1 MALAVTFSSVPP
13 VWADELSFIT
23 DDDITINA
31 ISTIGVEKNNE
42 DELEEP
48 VSDCPFIISGSSDA
62 VVPMKTY
69 TALNEDALGSQV
81 LVFYVSPNTTKE
93 FNITRI
99 DVSGDNSDGLLSN
112 LIKLEEING
121 VSKYAYDV
129 SRYGTA
135 VVTVNATVDG
145 VAYSQSFTFY
155 SAYSCVPLKMQNYA
169 NIIIP
174 FGTSKDELGPIMEG
188 EAFYFGRKYINN
200 VTKGENIVKG
210 GGYGYESPVYGEDYT
225 VDVALSE
232 TDDTAKIKF
241 IPTEQGR
248 SKYLFNGDETE
259 YTCNVRYEVDY
270 PDMANIPE
278 GIVVPVFKRDIESLY
293 DRANSRAGK
302 MSTKCEIEVYT
313 FLKNGEKTPL
323 SCNRAYVLNR
333 YNENYQDVLASRV
346 YFHAYDFKKYF
357 SDVENRLFPKGY
369 VDSNEGMYATYD
381 PASEIYGY
389 MAEFSIEYDVKKLI
403 LDPKI
408 DRFDKDKPIV
418 LKEDQTVEEA
428 IREALTFTTEN
439 LDYSNMPEEL
449 RMGNLSFP
457 KTNAEEEGTETVYA
471 PESSDFNISVDYTEY
486 NEKTGLTKVVY
497 SFELTEKGAEAYELA
512 DNAATSATV
521 YTKLEMKD
529 YSFTSDSFT
538 LTEGSD
544 ETVELQN
551 YLNVSPEGADTT
563 IRFYSENPAIAAVDE
578 KTGVVTAV
586 APGTAKIY
594 AQGAVGGELGPKVYV
609 TINVLDRITVTFPTA
624 EYKDGVYNIYISEDD
639 AHDAKADYQYYC
651 KLIKDMAL
659 VTGRASDASPDD
671 KGFEFNV
678 EVYDHMYMLDVVP
691 SYKVTSLSD
700 ESATRIAVYLN
711 RDVTPVIETDT
722 PVKIPKGAAKPLDY
736 LNEYVN
742 ENLKFKSKSGNYFDA
757 LFSIYNVTE
766 NNDSTLT
773 VTVELDDSARGAL
786 CLGRAED
793 YNKPVYTAKLNI
805 PVERVEKQTLTASW
819 SYDDLVCKLNST
831 TDDLVDKLMEKVKYN
846 CIAFTDGNGKPVDIP
861 YCGKEGDYGYY
872 IIEADKANTLA
883 VKLGFKGKAAEFYDL
898 SSDGFAGIY
907 QEKGYNLKVPYSIVV
922 KPKAPETVTVNC
934 DRNSFD
940 EQKIEAVKSAFSNT
954 AIYCSETNAQ
964 IPGFAYDLE
973 FDNIDIIAGTADAEL
988 KLTDERYTTDENG
1001 GKTAQFIG
1009 MKFVFADDKGT
1020 YTVSD
1025 RELRLKEGASTE
1037 AVIMVDPGASDRIKK
1052 NKVNQYIS
1060 DCIEGKIKF
1069 YIIHNINGNSDIC
1082 TASMEPE
1089 DGEVLSTEKTSLT
1102 FHITFMERTAVNL
1115 ALTPTD
1121 VTDTVIYIMPD
1132 DDISRVALGEERVRE
1147 MFTVTG
1153 AEDLSEDDYEVVV
1166 SALESSSEKI
1176 NYNISIVL
1184 KNDNYYI
1191 PEKPSKSV
1199 TITFVEKKAA
1209 GMCIYSTDDIV
1220 YKMNTNIY
1228 DTNEER
1234 EAKLKEYVKSHIQLI
1249 PARRTEL
1256 SDSYNYDYSIENDVV
1271 FSTEYDKTGMP
1282 VSMTATV
1289 NIHPT
1294 DYAINGGQYSFVYE
1308 PIWNIETYTTLALKP
1323 EATLNPVIGAE
1334 LDDAAKALEDY
1345 IKDAYNICYGGDDC
1359 YAKVEVTKVDKEA
1372 RKAYGYA
1379 ELVFPYESATRRY
1392 ILDDKCISRLDF
1404 TAKINK
1410 LSYANLVLKEGM
1422 TLTPVIDVY
1431 YSDDTNERY
1440 EKIIKYINN
1449 AYTVE
1454 NADCEYEVHPTVV
1467 WKADGSCVVD
1477 VNLIL
1482 PEDYTSSKESVNYLC
1497 FKPVLNVLYDEV
1509 KPEITSA
1516 EVTTD
1521 SANIKWTE
1529 VRGAQGYR
1537 VYVYADG
1544 KWTLAGECKDRTE
1557 MTAEGLSSNKKYG
1570 FAVKALLNDKWTD
1583 VTSSDIVYATT
1594 ADIKPHITKA
1604 VQEKDGA
1611 VALNWTEVMGADKYR
1626 VYVYADGKWTLAG
1639 EREELGMYVRNLE
1652 AGKKYG
1658 FAVKALLNG
1667 KWSDVTSSDIAYVTT
1682 SDAKPHITK
1691 AFAAGNGTVGLNWCE
1706 AEGADKY
1713 RVYVYADGKWT
1724 YAGEREELGMY
1735 VRNLTPGKK
1744 YGFAVK
1750 AYINGKLTDVTSS
1763 DIVYVTVK

>member
-48 VSDCPFIISGSSDA
+48 VSDCPFIISGSSDEI
-62 VVPMKTY
+62 VPMKTY

-93 FNITRI
+93 FNITSI
-99 DVSGDNSDGLLSN
+99 DVSGDNSDGMLSN

-121 VSKYAYDV
+121 VSTYAYDV

-145 VAYSQSFTFY
+145 VAFSQSFTFY
-155 SAYSCVPLKMQNYA
+155 SAYSCISLNMQEGTM
-169 NIIIP
+169 IHIP
-174 FGTSKDELGPIMEG
+174 FGTSKDELGPITKG
-188 EAFYFGRKYINN
+188 GAFYFDRKYYDD
-200 VTKGENIVKG
+200 VTRGENIVKG
-210 GGYGYESPVYGEDYT
+210 GGYGYELPVYGEDYT

-259 YTCNVRYEVDY
+259 YTGNMYYDVDY
-270 PDMANIPE
+270 PDMDNVPE
-278 GIVVPVFKRDIESLY
+278 SIVVPVFKRDIESLY
-293 DRANSRAGK
+293 DRANSRAGE

-313 FLKNGEKTPL
+313 KKDGEKVPL
-323 SCNRAYVLNR
+323 SCNRTYVLNR
-333 YNENYQDVLASRV
+333 YNENYQDVLASHV
-346 YFHAYDFKKYF
+346 YFHAYDFKKYYP
-357 SDVENRLFPKGY
+357 DAKNWVFPHGY
-369 VDSNEGMYATYD
+369 VDSDEGMNETYD
-381 PASEIYGY
+381 PASERYGY
-389 MAEFSIEYDVKKLI
+389 MTGFSIEYDVKKLI

-408 DRFDKDKPIV
+408 DRFGNDEPIV
-418 LKEDQTVEEA
+418 VKKDQTVEEA

-449 RMGNLSFP
+449 RMGNLSSP

-471 PESSDFNISVDYTEY
+471 PESSDFNIYVDYAEY
-486 NEKTGLTKVVY
+486 DEKTGLTKVVY

-538 LTEGSD
+538 LFEGSD

-551 YLNVSPEGADTT
+551 YLNVSTEGADTT
-563 IRFYSENPAIAAVDE
+563 SIRFYSENPAVAAVDE

-594 AQGAVGGELGPKVYV
+594 AQGAIGSELGPKIYV
-609 TINVLDRITVTFPTA
+609 TINVLDQITVTFPTA
-624 EYKDGVYNIYISEDD
+624 EYENNVYNIYISEDD
-639 AHDAKADYQYYC
+639 AHNAKADYQYYC
-651 KLIKDMAL
+651 ELIKDMAL

-678 EVYDHMYMLDVVP
+678 SVYDHMYILDVVP
-691 SYKVTSLSD
+691 SYNVTWLSD
-700 ESATRIAVYLN
+700 ESETRIAVYLN

-722 PVKIPKGAAKPLDY
+722 PMKIPEGAAKPLDY

-742 ENLKFKSKSGNYFDA
+742 ENLKFKSKSGNYYDA

-766 NNDSTLT
+766 NSDSTLT
-773 VTVELDDSARGAL
+773 VTVELDDSATGAL
-786 CLGRAED
+786 CLGRAKE
-793 YNKPVYTAKLNI
+793 YNKPVYTAELNI
-805 PVERVEKQTLTASW
+805 PIERVEKQTLTASW

-831 TDDLVDKLMEKVKYN
+831 TADLVDKLREKVKYN
-846 CIAFTDGNGKPVDIP
+846 CIAFTDGNGELVDIP
-861 YCGKEGDYGYY
+861 YCGESGDDGYY
-872 IIEADKANTLA
+872 IIKADRANTLA
-883 VKLGFKGKAAEFYDL
+883 VKLGFKGKAADFYDL
-898 SSDGFAGIY
+898 SSDVFVGTY
-907 QEKGYNLKVPYSIVV
+907 QEKGYNLSVPYSIVV
-922 KPKAPETVTVNC
+922 KPEAPETVTVNC
-934 DRNSFD
+934 DRDSFD

-954 AIYCSETNAQ
+954 AIYCSESNVR
-964 IPGFAYDLE
+964 IPGSTYDLE
-973 FDNIDIIAGTADAEL
+973 LDNIDIIAGTADAEL
-988 KLTDERYTTDENG
+988 KLTDEQYMTDENG
-1001 GKTAQFIG
+1001 GKTAQFNGI
-1009 MKFVFADDKGT
+1009 KFVFADDKGT

-1037 AVIMVDPGASDRIKK
+1037 AVIMVDPDDDSSKKTDLVQEYIYSCVESGIKLSFFHD
-1052 NKVNQYIS
+1052 IS
-1060 DCIEGKIKF
+1060 
-1069 YIIHNINGNSDIC
+1069 NGDDIC
-1082 TASMEPE
+1082 TVGIVPE
-1089 DGEVLSTEKTSLT
+1089 AGEILSTEKTILT

-1121 VTDTVIYIMPD
+1121 VTDTVIYVMPN

-1220 YKMNTNIY
+1220 YKMDTHIY
-1228 DTNEER
+1228 NTNEER
-1234 EAKLKEYVKSHIQLI
+1234 EAQLKEYVKSHIQLI
-1249 PARRTEL
+1249 PAPKTEL

-1282 VSMTATV
+1282 VRITASV
-1289 NIHPT
+1289 DIHT
-1294 DYAINGGQYSFVYE
+1294 NDYAINGGQYSFVYE
-1308 PIWNIETYTTLALKP
+1308 PIWNIETYTTLALDP
-1323 EATLNPVIGAE
+1323 LATLNPVIGAE

-1345 IKDAYNICYGGDDC
+1345 IKGAYTLRYGEDDC
-1359 YAKVEVTKVDKEA
+1359 YVNVQVTNVDKEA

-1392 ILDDKCISRLDF
+1392 ILYDKCISRLDF
-1404 TAKINK
+1404 TATINK

-1422 TLTPVIDVY
+1422 TLNPVIDVY
-1431 YSDDTNERY
+1431 YSDDSDERY
-1440 EKIIKYINN
+1440 EKIIKYVNN

-1454 NADCEYEVHPTVV
+1454 NADCEYIVHPTVV
-1467 WKADGSCVVD
+1467 WNADGSCVVN

-1544 KWTLAGECKDRTE
+1544 KWTLAGECKDSTE
-1557 MTAEGLSSNKKYG
+1557 MTVKGLSPNKKYG